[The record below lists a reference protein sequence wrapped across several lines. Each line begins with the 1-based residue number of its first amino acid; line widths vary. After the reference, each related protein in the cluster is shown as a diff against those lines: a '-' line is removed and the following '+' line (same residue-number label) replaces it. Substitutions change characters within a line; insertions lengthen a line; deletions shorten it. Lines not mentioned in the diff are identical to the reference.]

1 MLGKRQMP
9 LCDRAHVEDLL
20 LRERNGKGGRET
32 YLWRQEQQ
40 NKRKGWGREDRWD
53 PPFMRRC
60 SSYTVE
66 PEQARILP
74 EYILLGPQGAG

>member
-1 MLGKRQMP
+1 MGKVAGR
-9 LCDRAHVEDLL
+9 LTSGDRSNRR
-20 LRERNGKGGRET
+20 RERGG
-32 YLWRQEQQ
+32 
-40 NKRKGWGREDRWD
+40 GREDRWD

-74 EYILLGPQGAG
+74 ECILLGPQGAG